1 MKQEMAAENNPLSY
15 PALAELTVI
24 KERVQETETSF
35 YDQIRRALPGAI
47 SPQRFTTPFLHFPLD
62 KPANRWMKRSVD
74 FTISAMVILGLL
86 SWFIPLMAIIIKL
99 DSRGPVF
106 FFQKRNKRNGGVFT
120 CIKFRS
126 MIVNPVAD
134 VLPAGRYDHRIT
146 RVGKFIRRH
155 YIDELPQ
162 FINVL
167 LGDMSIIGPRP
178 HMLSDNLKYG
188 ESIEHYQLRSKVK
201 PGITGLA
208 QVLGYVGATD
218 NPRLMTDRIRMDN
231 FYLRH
236 WTPRL
241 DLAILV
247 RTLFKP
253 FGI

>member
-24 KERVQETETSF
+24 KEKVQETETSF
-35 YDQIRRALPGAI
+35 YEQIRRALPGAI
-47 SPQRFTTPFLHFPLD
+47 SPTRFATPFLHFPLD
-62 KPANRWMKRSVD
+62 KPANRWMKRIIDVI
-74 FTISAMVILGLL
+74 ISAIVILGLL
-86 SWFIPLMAIIIKL
+86 SWFIPLMAVIIKL

-106 FFQKRNKRNGGVFT
+106 FFQKRNKRNGGIFT

-167 LGDMSIIGPRP
+167 LGDMSVIGPRP

-188 ESIEHYQLRSKVK
+188 ESIEHYQLRNKVK

-208 QVLGYVGATD
+208 QVLGYVGSTD
-218 NPRLMTDRIRMDN
+218 NPRRMTDRIRMDN
-231 FYLRH
+231 FYLRR

-241 DLAILV
+241 DLAILI

>member
-24 KERVQETETSF
+24 KEKTFETETSL
-35 YDQIRRALPGAI
+35 YEQILRALPGAI
-47 SPQRFTTPFLHFPLD
+47 SPARFTTPFLHFPLD
-62 KPANRWMKRSVD
+62 KPANRWMKRTVDVVFSV
-74 FTISAMVILGLL
+74 IVILGLL
-86 SWFIPLMAIIIKL
+86 SWFIPLMALIIKL

-106 FFQKRNKRNGGVFT
+106 FLQKRNKRNGGVFT

-126 MIVNPVAD
+126 MIVNTDAD
-134 VLPAGRYDHRIT
+134 VLPAGRYDQRIT

-162 FINVL
+162 FFNVL
-167 LGDMSIIGPRP
+167 WGDMSIIGPRP

-188 ESIEHYQLRSKVK
+188 ESIEHYQLRNKVK

-208 QVLGYVGATD
+208 QVMGYVGSTD
-218 NPRLMTDRIRMDN
+218 NPRRMTDRIRMDN

-236 WTPRL
+236 WTARL
-241 DLAILV
+241 DLVILV